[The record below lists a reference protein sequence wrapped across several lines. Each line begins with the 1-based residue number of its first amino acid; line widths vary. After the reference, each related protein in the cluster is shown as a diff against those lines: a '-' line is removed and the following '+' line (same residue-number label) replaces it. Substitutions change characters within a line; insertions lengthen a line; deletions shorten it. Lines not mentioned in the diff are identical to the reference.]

1 MVVRRPS
8 TPLARLLWEPRY
20 VYNVNPYLEPGI
32 QTSDREEY
40 ANV

>member
-20 VYNVNPYLEPGI
+20 VYNPYLEPGI